1 MGKEDIGTDRKRERY
16 ESIIKAAGELFTRK
30 GFHDTKME
38 EIAELA
44 GIGKGTVYEYFR
56 SKKDLFFDVIKY
68 CTSNFLDDFKS
79 AAAKGKDY
87 RERLD
92 NALSVLIRYFQESSN
107 FFKLLIKD
115 HREIDEKLYEWLVNV
130 KIITAKI
137 VQDILE
143 EGMKAG
149 ELKPVMPVIP
159 ALMLLESCRLVLFR
173 ELFKEDE
180 YDPES
185 IKVMV
190 IDIVLNGIRV
200 NGSRT

>member
-1 MGKEDIGTDRKRERY
+1 MGKEDLGTDRKRERY

-30 GFHDTKME
+30 GFHETKME

-56 SKKDLFFDVIKY
+56 SKKELFFDVIKY

-79 AAAKGKDY
+79 AAAKGKGY

-92 NALSVLIRYFQESSN
+92 NALSVLVRYFRESSS
-107 FFKLLIKD
+107 FFKLMIKD
-115 HREIDEKLYEWLVNV
+115 HRHIDEKLYEWLVDV
-130 KIITAKI
+130 KRTTAKI

-149 ELKPVMPVIP
+149 ELKPVTPVIP
-159 ALMLLESCRLVLFR
+159 ALMLLESCHLVLFS
-173 ELFKEDE
+173 ELFPEDG

-185 IKVMV
+185 IKMTV

-200 NGSRT
+200 TSSPE